1 MFASLS
7 HQSGA
12 TKKYEQKWT
21 TIHSIKENVH
31 YNLGLDQGLDRWE
44 RHSAHVHW
52 PDGLVLCRH
61 NLDQEGA

>member
-31 YNLGLDQGLDRWE
+31 YNLGLDQGLD
-44 RHSAHVHW
+44 
-52 PDGLVLCRH
+52 
-61 NLDQEGA
+61 